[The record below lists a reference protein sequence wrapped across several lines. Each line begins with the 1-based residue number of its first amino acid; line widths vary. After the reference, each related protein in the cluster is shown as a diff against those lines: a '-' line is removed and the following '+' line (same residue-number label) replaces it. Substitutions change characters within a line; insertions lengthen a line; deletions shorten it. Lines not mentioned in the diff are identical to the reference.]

1 MRIRINLENGS
12 GVIAWNR
19 CADCG
24 NEWQDKPMGFAQC
37 LTCPRCR
44 CEYWEWL
51 NYEAANRQGKPVTD
65 DSHRA

>member
-1 MRIRINLENGS
+1 
-12 GVIAWNR
+12 
-19 CADCG
+19 
-24 NEWQDKPMGFAQC
+24 MGFAQC